1 MGILLAQKI
10 EIGWMLNGILFIG
23 YKWYKPTTSYIY
35 MFVQVIIS
43 YIFWCNWLVNG
54 EIITCKI
61 NIYIMYSEKQMKP
74 PARNRLPV
82 IAQKSQALSASQRN
96 SDRIKDHGCSDFSET
111 SQLPNHDMS
120 EPQKLQASLPSPL
133 LWSFMHI
140 PRNKHPDEK
149 TPKHGWEKFKGNSQ
163 RLSSYFFP
171 IPYPIS
177 AVLANVG
184 YVKKRHGYEIYLQ
197 QNGTSNL

>member
-1 MGILLAQKI
+1 
-10 EIGWMLNGILFIG
+10 
-23 YKWYKPTTSYIY
+23 
-35 MFVQVIIS
+35 
-43 YIFWCNWLVNG
+43 
-54 EIITCKI
+54 
-61 NIYIMYSEKQMKP
+61 MYSEKQMKP

-184 YVKKRHGYEIYLQ
+184 YVKKDMAMKYISSKMAHQ
-197 QNGTSNL
+197 TSKHVKSDRIFSKNMVLHSIQWFMTLSDFGQSPNIISSFV